1 MLKNLLKANNLKN
14 TKVLAV
20 TALFSAISII
30 CGKFLAF
37 NLGDTLRFSFENT
50 PIIIIGYFFGP
61 LTASLCGIIADL
73 LGCVLRGYAIN
84 PILTIASAFIG
95 FSAGML
101 FQLLRKVNN
110 YLKIGLTL
118 LVCHSIGSVLIKT
131 IGLCLWYGS
140 PFEITLI
147 QRSLNYLVVYILEYL
162 ILIILLNNKLFSN
175 QFNKI
180 SETKK

>member
-1 MLKNLLKANNLKN
+1 
-14 TKVLAV
+14 
-20 TALFSAISII
+20 
-30 CGKFLAF
+30 
-37 NLGDTLRFSFENT
+37 
-50 PIIIIGYFFGP
+50 
-61 LTASLCGIIADL
+61 
-73 LGCVLRGYAIN
+73 
-84 PILTIASAFIG
+84 
-95 FSAGML
+95 ML
-101 FQLLRKVNN
+101 FQLLIKVNI

-140 PFEITLI
+140 PLEITLI